1 MKNFFQLCNSFI
13 GEVYF
18 RISRDFGI
26 MPSEVIRK
34 KFTPDMK
41 FLILKYS
48 EQIRQEIDEARKM
61 KEELDKQKSL

>member
-1 MKNFFQLCNSFI
+1 M

-18 RISRDFGI
+18 RISKDFGI

-34 KFTPDMK
+34 KFTPDMR

-48 EQIRQEIDEARKM
+48 EQIRQEMREYQKI
-61 KEELDKQKSL
+61 KEKSNDL

>member
-1 MKNFFQLCNSFI
+1 M

-26 MPSEVIRK
+26 MPSEVIKK
-34 KFTPDMK
+34 KFTPDMR

-48 EQIRQEIDEARKM
+48 EQIRQEMREYEKI
-61 KEELDKQKSL
+61 KEKSKEI